1 MIDLGERVRNWQ
13 RAIAIAPEWARL
25 EKFEHACFDLMQ
37 LEGVV
42 PEAADA
48 LAEMALAHDISQDAA
63 QQLIANARTAKPL
76 NGNGGADHHAPQQT
90 QLPPL
95 DYLPVSTWDAK
106 PLQDRQWAVPQLVPA
121 RNVTLLSGD
130 GGTGKTL
137 LMLQLAVASVLGR
150 DWLGTLPQ
158 IGPVLIISAEDDEE
172 ELHFRLTRI
181 AKYYGATF
189 ADLSDLHI
197 VSLVGK
203 NSAIGIVDR
212 SGLIKSTVLFESI
225 ARDVARIKPVWVGF
239 DTAADMFIV
248 DERDRV
254 QARQCINMLRGLAF
268 YNNTAALL
276 LSHPSLSGLQSGSGM
291 SGSTGWNNSVRSR
304 LYLYTPKEDDD
315 EEPKDENARVLETM
329 KANYGPR
336 GHQLRLRWHDG
347 MLTLEPGQVIAP
359 SAYDRAATENNA
371 QKIFRILLEFQ
382 NKNDIPVSATN
393 GARNFA
399 PTVFAKMAQA
409 VPLHVRPKLRMAAL
423 RNAMHAMLKAG
434 EIVVGQGP
442 RGAAPSK
449 RNPCLYLR
457 HTDDPEQGNLLI

>member
-1 MIDLGERVRNWQ
+1 MSDIGELVRTWQ
-13 RAIAIAPEWARL
+13 RAIALAPVASRPAL
-25 EKFEHACFDLMQ
+25 FERACIDLMQ
-37 LEGVV
+37 VEGVV
-42 PEAADA
+42 IIEAADA
-48 LAEMALAHDISQDAA
+48 LAEIALAHDIPEADA
-63 QQLIANARTAKPL
+63 QELISRARRVP
-76 NGNGGADHHAPQQT
+76 NGNGNGADHAAPQT
-90 QLPPL
+90 PPL
-95 DYLPVSTWDAK
+95 DYLPIATWDTK

-150 DWLGTLPQ
+150 DWLGTMPQ
-158 IGPVLIISAEDDEE
+158 PGPVLIVSAEDDEE
-172 ELHFRLTRI
+172 ELHYRLTRI

-189 ADLSDLHI
+189 ADLGDLHI

-203 NSAIGIVDR
+203 DSAIGIGDR
-212 SGLIKSTVLFESI
+212 SGLIKPTPLFQTI

-254 QARQCINMLRGLAF
+254 QARQCINLLRGMAF

-304 LYLYTPKEDDD
+304 LYLYTPKDD
-315 EEPKDENARVLETM
+315 EGDEPKDENARVLETM

-347 MLTLEPGQVIAP
+347 LLALEPGQVIAP
-359 SAYDRAATENNA
+359 SAYDRASAENDA
-371 QKIFRILLEFQ
+371 QRIFRQLLEHH
-382 NKNDIPVSATN
+382 NKNDVPVSANN

-399 PTVFAKMAQA
+399 PHVFAKMEQA
-409 VPLHVRPKLRMAAL
+409 APLHVKPRLRVAAL
-423 RNAMHAMLKAG
+423 RNAMHAMLKGG
-434 EIVVGQGP
+434 ELVVGRGP
-442 RGAAPSK
+442 MAQPPS
-449 RNPCLYLR
+449 RQSACLYLQR
-457 HTDDPEQGNLLI
+457 TDPAQGNFGI